1 MWPVRRQTSDS
12 GPGRG
17 MDRLTLSFSLSR
29 LAGPAVNIPEMGKT
43 SVSPEKVRPV
53 EARAV
58 WVVVV

>member
-1 MWPVRRQTSDS
+1 
-12 GPGRG
+12 

-29 LAGPAVNIPEMGKT
+29 LAGHAVNIPEMGKT

-58 WVVVV
+58 GVVVV